1 MIRPVKEIQK
11 LSYETGFWTSQVMVV
26 PFLNGFMDS
35 LEPQIIDRIHKR
47 ILDKAIP
54 SWMKGLFG

>member
-1 MIRPVKEIQK
+1 MLKPVKEIQNI
-11 LSYETGFWTSQVMVV
+11 SYQTGFWTSQVMVV

-35 LEPQIIDRIHKR
+35 LEPQIINRIHTR

-54 SWMKGLFG
+54 GWLKGLFA

>member
-1 MIRPVKEIQK
+1 MPKPIKEIQR
-11 LSYETGFWTSQVMVV
+11 LSYETGYWTSQIMVV

-35 LEPQIIDRIHKR
+35 LEPQIIHRIHER

-54 SWMKGLFG
+54 SWLKGLFG